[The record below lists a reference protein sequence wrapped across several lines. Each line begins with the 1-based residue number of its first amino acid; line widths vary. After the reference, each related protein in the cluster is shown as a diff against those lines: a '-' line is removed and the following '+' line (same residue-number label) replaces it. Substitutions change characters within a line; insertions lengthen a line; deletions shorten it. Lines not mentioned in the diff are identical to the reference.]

1 MRRLPDVAFF
11 CVDVLS
17 LWVFR
22 AVSAFC
28 RCAILCLF
36 FVLFFDDSGRVPF
49 SIGDLIAGYAPSFFF
64 FPLRCVTMGRRL
76 CVVASEVRLLK
87 QLFAFLLH
95 VSSELSSITCIR
107 VSLVSVYVTAFGAK
121 DVGVLSI
128 F

>member
-1 MRRLPDVAFF
+1 MV
-11 CVDVLS
+11 
-17 LWVFR
+17 
-22 AVSAFC
+22 
-28 RCAILCLF
+28 RC
-36 FVLFFDDSGRVPF
+36 
-49 SIGDLIAGYAPSFFF
+49 
-64 FPLRCVTMGRRL
+64 L

>member
-1 MRRLPDVAFF
+1 MYLPHQFREGLGEAVRRLPDVAFF

-49 SIGDLIAGYAPSFFF
+49 SIGDLIAGYAPSFFSSS
-64 FPLRCVTMGRRL
+64 L
-76 CVVASEVRLLK
+76 CDNGTVFMCCR
-87 QLFAFLLH
+87 F
-95 VSSELSSITCIR
+95 
-107 VSLVSVYVTAFGAK
+107 
-121 DVGVLSI
+121 
-128 F
+128 